1 MRMLKNNLITLSKL
15 ILCCLALFLVADTA
29 VVLLA
34 SLIVYFKK
42 DFFSFSW
49 QDVFSSFCESGY
61 VGGLILGVGIW
72 IKVTLEE
79 RKDRKKPAK

>member
-1 MRMLKNNLITLSKL
+1 MLKNNLITLSKL

-42 DFFSFSW
+42 DFFHSVGRTFFHPFVN
-49 QDVFSSFCESGY
+49 QDM
-61 VGGLILGVGIW
+61 
-72 IKVTLEE
+72 LE
-79 RKDRKKPAK
+79 ALF

>member
-1 MRMLKNNLITLSKL
+1 MLKNSLVRLSKL

-29 VVLLA
+29 SVLLT
-34 SLIVYFKK
+34 SLIIYFKK
-42 DFFSFSW
+42 DFFPFSW
-49 QDVFSSFCESGY
+49 QDVFSSFFESGY

-79 RKDRKKPAK
+79 RKARKKPAK